1 MQGCL
6 AFATPLPLHSISSN
20 RRFPPPQEANFAIS
34 ELLGGET
41 KTVAYLQR
49 VQLLASQLQRW
60 SAAVPKAKPSFFR
73 QLLELGAFV
82 DLPSILAKTL
92 PFVAAATAEF
102 DGGVEAAIRVSG
114 DAALL
119 AIVAGDG

>member
-6 AFATPLPLHSISSN
+6 DFATPPPLHRVSAQTGVF
-20 RRFPPPQEANFAIS
+20 RPQAANFAIS

-41 KTVAYLQR
+41 KTAAYLQR
-49 VQLLASQLQRW
+49 VQLQRW
-60 SAAVPKAKPSFFR
+60 SAAVLKAKHSFR

-92 PFVAAATAEF
+92 PFVAAANAELN
-102 DGGVEAAIRVSG
+102 GGVEAAIRVR